1 MQEQKNE
8 LRGDSRTV
16 SLDSGT
22 LSRKVSNYERLFL
35 QPVKTAA
42 LHGKAI
48 YVRPEFHQRIQRIVR
63 LLDNDKISMYSYL
76 DRVLEHHF
84 ATFDE
89 EITVWCRNRI
99 QTLSRDLKTTLP
111 CAPYR
116 RTGAMAGQPAGLPAA
131 EYLQTDVA
139 DPSRQRIA
147 LLYADQPQDLLPGRR
162 CAVVPCGAGSAAQ
175 ARTEA
180 QKRSINGGVRIA
192 ILVVVSGRIS
202 HQTDGKWAMN

>member
-84 ATFDE
+84 ETFDAF
-89 EITVWCRNRI
+89 ITVCCRIRLPS
-99 QTLSRDLKTTLP
+99 LSRYIKTTLP
-111 CAPYR
+111 W
-116 RTGAMAGQPAGLPAA
+116 
-131 EYLQTDVA
+131 E
-139 DPSRQRIA
+139 
-147 LLYADQPQDLLPGRR
+147 
-162 CAVVPCGAGSAAQ
+162 
-175 ARTEA
+175 
-180 QKRSINGGVRIA
+180 
-192 ILVVVSGRIS
+192 
-202 HQTDGKWAMN
+202 

>member
-8 LRGDSRTV
+8 LRGDSRTA

-35 QPVKTAA
+35 LPVKTVA

-63 LLDNDKISMYSYL
+63 LLGDDKISMYSYL

-89 EITVWCRNRI
+89 EITVWCRNRL
-99 QTLSRDLKTTLP
+99 QSLSLDLKTTLP
-111 CAPYR
+111 W
-116 RTGAMAGQPAGLPAA
+116 
-131 EYLQTDVA
+131 E
-139 DPSRQRIA
+139 
-147 LLYADQPQDLLPGRR
+147 
-162 CAVVPCGAGSAAQ
+162 
-175 ARTEA
+175 
-180 QKRSINGGVRIA
+180 
-192 ILVVVSGRIS
+192 
-202 HQTDGKWAMN
+202 

>member
-63 LLDNDKISMYSYL
+63 LVGNDRVSMYSYL

-84 ATFDE
+84 ASFGD
-89 EITVWCRNRI
+89 EITVWFSSRL
-99 QTLSRDLKTTLP
+99 QTLSRDFKTTRP
-111 CAPYR
+111 W
-116 RTGAMAGQPAGLPAA
+116 
-131 EYLQTDVA
+131 E
-139 DPSRQRIA
+139 
-147 LLYADQPQDLLPGRR
+147 
-162 CAVVPCGAGSAAQ
+162 
-175 ARTEA
+175 
-180 QKRSINGGVRIA
+180 
-192 ILVVVSGRIS
+192 
-202 HQTDGKWAMN
+202 

>member
-63 LLDNDKISMYSYL
+63 LLDNDKISMYRYL
-76 DRVLEHHF
+76 ARVLQHHSP
-84 ATFDE
+84 TFHALF
-89 EITVWCRNRI
+89 TVWCRNRL
-99 QTLSRDLKTTLP
+99 QSLSRDLKTTLP
-111 CAPYR
+111 W
-116 RTGAMAGQPAGLPAA
+116 
-131 EYLQTDVA
+131 E
-139 DPSRQRIA
+139 
-147 LLYADQPQDLLPGRR
+147 
-162 CAVVPCGAGSAAQ
+162 
-175 ARTEA
+175 
-180 QKRSINGGVRIA
+180 
-192 ILVVVSGRIS
+192 
-202 HQTDGKWAMN
+202 

>member
-35 QPVKTAA
+35 LPVKTSA

-84 ATFDE
+84 ATFDD
-89 EITVWCRNRI
+89 EITAWCRNRF
-99 QTLSRDLKTTLP
+99 QALSRDLKTTLP
-111 CAPYR
+111 W
-116 RTGAMAGQPAGLPAA
+116 
-131 EYLQTDVA
+131 E
-139 DPSRQRIA
+139 
-147 LLYADQPQDLLPGRR
+147 
-162 CAVVPCGAGSAAQ
+162 
-175 ARTEA
+175 
-180 QKRSINGGVRIA
+180 
-192 ILVVVSGRIS
+192 
-202 HQTDGKWAMN
+202 

>member
-8 LRGDSRTV
+8 LRGDSQTA
-16 SLDSGT
+16 SLDPGA

-84 ATFDE
+84 ASFDE
-89 EITVWCRNRI
+89 EITVWCHNRL
-99 QTLSRDLKTTLP
+99 QSLSRNLKTTLP
-111 CAPYR
+111 W
-116 RTGAMAGQPAGLPAA
+116 
-131 EYLQTDVA
+131 E
-139 DPSRQRIA
+139 
-147 LLYADQPQDLLPGRR
+147 
-162 CAVVPCGAGSAAQ
+162 
-175 ARTEA
+175 
-180 QKRSINGGVRIA
+180 
-192 ILVVVSGRIS
+192 
-202 HQTDGKWAMN
+202 

>member
-8 LRGDSRTV
+8 LRGDNQTA
-16 SLDSGT
+16 SLGSGT

-63 LLDNDKISMYSYL
+63 LLDDDKISMYSYL

-84 ATFDE
+84 ATFDD
-89 EITVWCRNRI
+89 EITAWCRSRL

-111 CAPYR
+111 W
-116 RTGAMAGQPAGLPAA
+116 
-131 EYLQTDVA
+131 E
-139 DPSRQRIA
+139 
-147 LLYADQPQDLLPGRR
+147 
-162 CAVVPCGAGSAAQ
+162 
-175 ARTEA
+175 
-180 QKRSINGGVRIA
+180 
-192 ILVVVSGRIS
+192 
-202 HQTDGKWAMN
+202 

>member
-8 LRGDSRTV
+8 LRGDNRTAF
-16 SLDSGT
+16 LDSGT

-35 QPVKTAA
+35 LPVKTAA

-89 EITVWCRNRI
+89 EITAWCRNRF
-99 QTLSRDLKTTLP
+99 QAFSRDLKTTLP
-111 CAPYR
+111 W
-116 RTGAMAGQPAGLPAA
+116 
-131 EYLQTDVA
+131 E
-139 DPSRQRIA
+139 
-147 LLYADQPQDLLPGRR
+147 
-162 CAVVPCGAGSAAQ
+162 
-175 ARTEA
+175 
-180 QKRSINGGVRIA
+180 
-192 ILVVVSGRIS
+192 
-202 HQTDGKWAMN
+202 

>member
-22 LSRKVSNYERLFL
+22 LSKKAANYERLFL

-63 LLDNDKISMYSYL
+63 LVDDDKISMYSYL

-99 QTLSRDLKTTLP
+99 QVLSRDLKTILP
-111 CAPYR
+111 W
-116 RTGAMAGQPAGLPAA
+116 
-131 EYLQTDVA
+131 E
-139 DPSRQRIA
+139 
-147 LLYADQPQDLLPGRR
+147 
-162 CAVVPCGAGSAAQ
+162 
-175 ARTEA
+175 
-180 QKRSINGGVRIA
+180 
-192 ILVVVSGRIS
+192 
-202 HQTDGKWAMN
+202 

>member
-1 MQEQKNE
+1 MQEHE

-35 QPVKTAA
+35 QPVKTVA

-84 ATFDE
+84 ASFGD
-89 EITVWCRNRI
+89 EITAWFSNRI
-99 QTLSRDLKTTLP
+99 QSLSRDLKTTLP
-111 CAPYR
+111 W
-116 RTGAMAGQPAGLPAA
+116 
-131 EYLQTDVA
+131 E
-139 DPSRQRIA
+139 
-147 LLYADQPQDLLPGRR
+147 
-162 CAVVPCGAGSAAQ
+162 
-175 ARTEA
+175 
-180 QKRSINGGVRIA
+180 
-192 ILVVVSGRIS
+192 
-202 HQTDGKWAMN
+202 

>member
-1 MQEQKNE
+1 MQEHE

-84 ATFDE
+84 ASFDE
-89 EITVWCRNRI
+89 EITVWCHNRL
-99 QTLSRDLKTTLP
+99 QSLSRNLKTILP
-111 CAPYR
+111 W
-116 RTGAMAGQPAGLPAA
+116 
-131 EYLQTDVA
+131 E
-139 DPSRQRIA
+139 
-147 LLYADQPQDLLPGRR
+147 
-162 CAVVPCGAGSAAQ
+162 
-175 ARTEA
+175 
-180 QKRSINGGVRIA
+180 
-192 ILVVVSGRIS
+192 
-202 HQTDGKWAMN
+202 

>member
-1 MQEQKNE
+1 MQNARFSVWHAKGMSPNTLFGTLTDANLCHTDANHCHRAQKVEIIMQEQKNE
-8 LRGDSRTV
+8 LRGDSRTA

-84 ATFDE
+84 ATFDD
-89 EITVWCRNRI
+89 EITAWCRNRF
-99 QTLSRDLKTTLP
+99 QALSRDLKTTLP
-111 CAPYR
+111 W
-116 RTGAMAGQPAGLPAA
+116 
-131 EYLQTDVA
+131 E
-139 DPSRQRIA
+139 
-147 LLYADQPQDLLPGRR
+147 
-162 CAVVPCGAGSAAQ
+162 
-175 ARTEA
+175 
-180 QKRSINGGVRIA
+180 
-192 ILVVVSGRIS
+192 
-202 HQTDGKWAMN
+202 

>member
-8 LRGDSRTV
+8 LRSDSRTA
-16 SLDSGT
+16 SIDSGA
-22 LSRKVSNYERLFL
+22 LSKKAANYERLFL
-35 QPVKTAA
+35 LPVKTVA

-84 ATFDE
+84 ASFDE

-111 CAPYR
+111 W
-116 RTGAMAGQPAGLPAA
+116 
-131 EYLQTDVA
+131 E
-139 DPSRQRIA
+139 
-147 LLYADQPQDLLPGRR
+147 
-162 CAVVPCGAGSAAQ
+162 
-175 ARTEA
+175 
-180 QKRSINGGVRIA
+180 
-192 ILVVVSGRIS
+192 
-202 HQTDGKWAMN
+202 

>member
-1 MQEQKNE
+1 MSSLSRLLWRMVLRLENQLKYSVWACHRRQPLPQRRQPLPKSAEGGESASVAPIFAPETLKRTIMQEQKNE

-63 LLDNDKISMYSYL
+63 IVDNDKISMYSYL

-84 ATFDE
+84 ATFDD
-89 EITVWCRNRI
+89 EITVWCRNRF
-99 QTLSRDLKTTLP
+99 QALSRDLKTTLSW
-111 CAPYR
+111 
-116 RTGAMAGQPAGLPAA
+116 
-131 EYLQTDVA
+131 E
-139 DPSRQRIA
+139 
-147 LLYADQPQDLLPGRR
+147 
-162 CAVVPCGAGSAAQ
+162 
-175 ARTEA
+175 
-180 QKRSINGGVRIA
+180 
-192 ILVVVSGRIS
+192 
-202 HQTDGKWAMN
+202 